1 MEGDNG
7 DNKGDGEIENGT
19 SSGLTTDWSELT
31 HECLI
36 NILSR
41 LNLEHRWRGP
51 LFVCKSWL
59 GACKDPTLHTTF
71 DLESLFDS
79 SAESPR
85 WWSPDF
91 ERKIDF
97 MLLSAVGWSQGS
109 LTVIRARHCSD
120 RSLNSVAERC
130 PNLQVLSIK
139 SSPNVT
145 DLSMLQIAFNC
156 TKLQELDISYC
167 YEISY
172 ESLVT
177 IGRNCPNLKVLKRNL
192 MNWLDPSQHRGIVPV
207 EYLNA
212 RPPDGDS
219 EAGAVGKFMS
229 RLQHLE
235 LQFSKLSARGLA
247 LICEGCL
254 DLEFLDLHGCANLT
268 RWGIVSA
275 TSNLKNLKEIKKPN
289 FYIPRSSFNAERYG
303 HWNLYDHRFQTNVFN
318 I

>member
-7 DNKGDGEIENGT
+7 DNKGDGEIENGS

-41 LNLEHRWRGP
+41 LNLEQRWRGP

-79 SAESPR
+79 SAESRR

-97 MLLSAVGWSQGS
+97 MLLSA
-109 LTVIRARHCSD
+109 
-120 RSLNSVAERC
+120 LNHFLACICRC

-156 TKLQELDISYC
+156 TKLQELDINYC

-177 IGRNCPNLKVLKRNL
+177 VGRNCPNLKVLKRNL
-192 MNWLDPSQHRGIVPV
+192 MNWLDPSQHTGIVPI

-212 RPPDGDS
+212 CPQDGDS
-219 EAGAVGKFMS
+219 EAGAVGKFMP

-235 LQFSKLSARGLA
+235 LQFSKLSAKGLA

-268 RWGIVSA
+268 SRAIVSA

-303 HWNLYDHRFQTNVFN
+303 HWNLYDDRFQTNVFN